1 MQGLPI
7 SESFYTPYG
16 RISKP
21 EEKLDKNKIL
31 EYLNIIL
38 FDSPKMHLNI
48 IFQQGRRYNYCALLK
63 KKAKGTL
70 WRLWVRVI
78 KDYFKI
84 VVFIIVTIYILFYIF
99 S

>member
-1 MQGLPI
+1 
-7 SESFYTPYG
+7 
-16 RISKP
+16 
-21 EEKLDKNKIL
+21 
-31 EYLNIIL
+31 

-63 KKAKGTL
+63 KQKEHFGGSGESN
-70 WRLWVRVI
+70 

-84 VVFIIVTIYILFYIF
+84 VVFYNSDHLYFCFYIF